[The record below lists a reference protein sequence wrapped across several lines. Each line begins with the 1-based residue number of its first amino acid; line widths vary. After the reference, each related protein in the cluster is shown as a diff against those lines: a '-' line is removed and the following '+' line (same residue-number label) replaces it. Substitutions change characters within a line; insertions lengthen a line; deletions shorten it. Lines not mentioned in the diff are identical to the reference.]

1 MSIKSESE
9 SEMQRLMSERL
20 VREEFGTE
28 FLKLF
33 NTHCVDFVKRLPD
46 GTYVPVEWPRQ
57 ATHKLVATRWNNPED
72 FPVNAHGKRVVPDY
86 LALSVCAVPLHR
98 KRVLRG
104 PAIKIRAPLPRIH
117 PEYYGHGGVNGKRKV
132 VFWMV
137 KAMHAR
143 VKKTFVKRATEAQ
156 LDLLYRNLRKLTFGT
171 NRNHNHTR
179 SLMDEKMTIAVSVSI
194 LQVCHRFL
202 DCYGSI
208 RGEIE
213 FTTNPRSAFYDV
225 SELMVMRLQVVQKFY
240 PEARLVSRTKAL
252 QLGKHNVR

>member
-1 MSIKSESE
+1 VLRSCWCSVRYEHGRQHRIQKRPSSSCTSHLRVVQEGYGGRGRGSERSGGREDQSQHLSRVPGPNVNRDRNHKLKSTSTMSIKSESE

-156 LDLLYRNLRKLTFGT
+156 LDLLYRNLR
-171 NRNHNHTR
+171 
-179 SLMDEKMTIAVSVSI
+179 
-194 LQVCHRFL
+194 
-202 DCYGSI
+202 
-208 RGEIE
+208 
-213 FTTNPRSAFYDV
+213 
-225 SELMVMRLQVVQKFY
+225 
-240 PEARLVSRTKAL
+240 EADFWYE
-252 QLGKHNVR
+252 